1 MGVQPMYSKCIPMF
15 RNYFKIAVR
24 NLRRS
29 KAFTAINITGL
40 ALGIATCLLIVL
52 YIQYELSYDRWN
64 AKSDRI
70 VRVSLRGKMQVGELN
85 EASIMPPVGATL
97 QKDFPEIEDATRIL
111 QGGSPRITYGDKTFR
126 EDALALVDSNFFRV
140 FSIPLLKGDART
152 ALVKP
157 YSVVVSSAVA
167 KRYFG
172 HEDPIGKVL
181 QLKDQ
186 KAVATVTGLFDE
198 IPANTQFHFGVLMSM
213 SSNPEARSDTW
224 LNGNYYT
231 YLVLPKNY
239 DYKKLE
245 AKLPQEVDKYV
256 GPQLKKGIGITMDEF
271 KKTGN
276 SLNLYLEPLTSIHLH
291 SETTNDLEPHGN
303 MQYIYIFG
311 VVALFMLLIACINFM
326 NLSTAGASKRAREV
340 GVRKVM
346 GSVKGQLV
354 RQFLLE
360 SLLLTIIALTLAL
373 ALVRLALPFFNQLV
387 GKQLTLNLV
396 SNPWILPGLILFG
409 LVTGLLAGSYP
420 AFFLSSFNPVTVLK
434 GKLTSGKKS
443 SGVRSGLVV
452 FQFCISIALMI
463 GTLVVYKQL
472 SYIRNKN
479 LGYNKEQVL
488 VVEQAY
494 WLGDNRNIFL
504 QHLREDPRVVSVSS
518 SGYLP
523 AGYSNNNNFFTYS
536 DNNTSQMI
544 KGVQYVVDENYIP
557 TLGMQMALGRNFS
570 KDYLSDSLGII
581 INQAAVRSYG
591 WKDNP
596 IGHTIVHREDGGV
609 NMVYHVVG
617 VVKDFNFRSLHE
629 QITPLAMTLGPD
641 YNNIIVRTNTKDVAG
656 LVSSVQRYWD
666 AATKESAFTY
676 SFLDQRFDNTY
687 KAEQNI
693 GLILGIFAG
702 LTIFVACLGLF
713 GLATFTAAQRF
724 KEIGIRKVLG
734 ADVTG
739 LVALLSKDFLKLV
752 GIAIVIAGPAAWW
765 VMNWWLQDF
774 SYRTTISWWIF
785 GAAALLSLLIALLTI
800 SSQAIRAAT
809 ANPVKSLR
817 TE

>member
-1 MGVQPMYSKCIPMF
+1 MF
-15 RNYFKIAVR
+15 RNYFKIAIR

-29 KAFTAINITGL
+29 KAFTAINVAGL
-40 ALGIATCLLIVL
+40 ALGIAICHSSSRTG
-52 YIQYELSYDRWN
+52 YRARSADRWN
-64 AKSDRI
+64 SKSDRI

-85 EASIMPPVGATL
+85 EASVMPPVAATL
-97 QKDFPEIEDATRIL
+97 QKDFPEIEEATRIL
-111 QGGSPRITYGDKTFR
+111 NGGSPRITYGDKTFR
-126 EDALALVDSNFFRV
+126 EDALAFADSNFFRV
-140 FSIPLLKGDART
+140 FSVPLIKGDTHT
-152 ALVKP
+152 ALINP
-157 YSVVVSSAVA
+157 YSVVISRAVA

-172 HEDPIGKVL
+172 NDDPMGKVI
-181 QLKDQ
+181 QFKDQ
-186 KAVATVTGLFDE
+186 KAAATVTGLFDE
-198 IPANTQFHFGVLMSM
+198 IPDNSQFHFGVLMSM
-213 SSNPEARSDTW
+213 SSYPEARSDSW
-224 LNGNYYT
+224 LNGSYFT
-231 YLVLPKNY
+231 YLVLPKQY

-245 AKLPQEVDKYV
+245 AKLPQEIDKYI
-256 GPQLKKGIGITMDEF
+256 GPQLKKGMGITMDEF
-271 KKTGN
+271 RKNGN
-276 SLNLYLEPLTSIHLH
+276 SVNLYLEPLTSIHLH
-291 SETTNDLEPHGN
+291 SATTNDMEPHGN
-303 MQYIYIFG
+303 TQYIYIFG

-354 RQFLLE
+354 WQFLLE
-360 SLLLTIIALTLAL
+360 SLLLTTIGLVL
-373 ALVRLALPFFNQLV
+373 ALVIVRMALPFFNQLV
-387 GKQLTLNLV
+387 GKQLTLDLI
-396 SNPWILPGLILFG
+396 SNPWVLPGLILFG
-409 LVTGLLAGSYP
+409 LITGLLAGGYP

-434 GKLTSGKKS
+434 GKLSSGKKS
-443 SGVRSGLVV
+443 SGIRSGLVV

-472 SYIRNKN
+472 SYIHNKD

-488 VVEQAY
+488 VVEQAW
-494 WLGDNRNIFL
+494 WLGDNRNVFM
-504 QHLREDPRVVSVSS
+504 QHLREDPRVISLSA

-523 AGYSNNNNFFTYS
+523 AGYSNNNSFFTYS
-536 DNNTSQMI
+536 DANTTQMI
-544 KGVQYVVDENYIP
+544 KGIQYVVDENYIP

-570 KDYLSDSLGII
+570 KDYPSDSSGII
-581 INQAAVRSYG
+581 INQVAVRSYG

-596 IGHTIVHREDGGV
+596 IGHTIVHREDHGV
-609 NMVYHVVG
+609 NTVYHVVG

-641 YNNIIVRTNTKDVAG
+641 WNDIIVRTNTKDVAG
-656 LVSSVQRYWD
+656 LLSSVHRYWD
-666 AATKESAFTY
+666 GATKESAFTY

-734 ADVTG
+734 ANVTG

-752 GIAIVIAGPAAWW
+752 GIAIVIAAPIAWW
-765 VMNWWLQDF
+765 VMNRWLQDF
-774 SYRTTISWWIF
+774 TYRTTISWWVF
-785 GAAALLSLLIALLTI
+785 GAAAVLSLLVALLTI

-817 TE
+817 SE